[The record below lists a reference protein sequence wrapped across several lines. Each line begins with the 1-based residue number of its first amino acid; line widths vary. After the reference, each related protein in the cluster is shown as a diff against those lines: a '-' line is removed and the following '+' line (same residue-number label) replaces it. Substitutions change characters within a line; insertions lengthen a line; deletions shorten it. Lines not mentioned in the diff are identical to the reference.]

1 MIAKPVDP
9 GVPGWVL
16 NMRVMFEE
24 RYWNYLDVKNSIAT
38 EDGKIKSRVSD
49 LREKLEKSAKEY
61 LELVPQQIK
70 FYDTKF
76 FYETLSEI
84 VKREPECNNLELICS
99 DLKTIEDFSTHLMK
113 FPGKFKNGFHSLELG
128 LRL

>member
-16 NMRVMFEE
+16 NLRVMFEE
-24 RYWNYLDVKNSIAT
+24 RYWNYLDVKNLIHI
-38 EDGKIKSRVSD
+38 EGDKIKDRAID
-49 LREKLEKSAKEY
+49 LRAKLELSAKEY

-84 VKREPECNNLELICS
+84 AKR
-99 DLKTIEDFSTHLMK
+99 
-113 FPGKFKNGFHSLELG
+113 
-128 LRL
+128 